1 MKCASQVPVAYGPY
15 GLFVTLLLATPPVH
29 ATLVDLA
36 AHGRGTEGTH
46 AANLLKNLL
55 EDVHADGKIMDGIGP
70 EAAGLAEAALA
81 ALAGQNAEEVG
92 RQDLVALGGPGG
104 LLGKGLGGF
113 SASVLGFQRSINQTH
128 RETKERLANL
138 TRGVHNVCSTRM
150 LTDSHKGIFVTAET
164 KHRQCRDQEASATTC
179 VQTRTALQDANANT
193 CGIDILTKPP
203 AAKCETSGNYA
214 EWLSTNLGKYKQLAE
229 DFKDADVECDKAI
242 EELAKHKKCQDPSP
256 LKRKCDAQLTSVE
269 EALRS

>member
-81 ALAGQNAEEVG
+81 ALAGQNAEEASSAASI
-92 RQDLVALGGPGG
+92 RPTARRKSAWPTLPEACTTFAQPG
-104 LLGKGLGGF
+104 
-113 SASVLGFQRSINQTH
+113 
-128 RETKERLANL
+128 
-138 TRGVHNVCSTRM
+138 C
-150 LTDSHKGIFVTAET
+150 
-164 KHRQCRDQEASATTC
+164 
-179 VQTRTALQDANANT
+179 
-193 CGIDILTKPP
+193 
-203 AAKCETSGNYA
+203 
-214 EWLSTNLGKYKQLAE
+214 
-229 DFKDADVECDKAI
+229 
-242 EELAKHKKCQDPSP
+242 
-256 LKRKCDAQLTSVE
+256 
-269 EALRS
+269 